1 LISKYKSAKWV
12 FWLILI
18 SALSVLFSLIRS
30 FFSRSHVP
38 RKNLPDVSERL
49 KAKVEKVEE
58 DALIARVRAR
68 VEAEKAE
75 KRLEEIA
82 KVDDGIERRKRL
94 AEYLSSL

>member
-1 LISKYKSAKWV
+1 MRTSIV
-12 FWLILI
+12 RGIVI
-18 SALSVLFSLIRS
+18 SALSVFFSLIRS
-30 FFSRSHVP
+30 FFSRSVP
-38 RKNLPDVSERL
+38 RKNLPEVSERL